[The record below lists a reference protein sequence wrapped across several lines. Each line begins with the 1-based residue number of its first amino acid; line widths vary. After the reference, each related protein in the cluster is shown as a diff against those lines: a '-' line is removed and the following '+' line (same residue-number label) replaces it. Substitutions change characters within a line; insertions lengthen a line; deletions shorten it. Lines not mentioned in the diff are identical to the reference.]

1 MSDWMHALPLGWM
14 ALVVFGGTALVTAA
28 IYWIVIH
35 LATDERARTFKG
47 VSPGLLPPLG
57 IMFGLLVAF
66 IAAQVWGDI
75 DRANA
80 AVNHE
85 ASSLRAVLLLSRPFP
100 AEAQTRMRGLI
111 ERYIRDAQQN
121 EWPAMA
127 RQRATLSMIP
137 AGLADAL
144 AVGDR
149 ATHQR
154 RRTGR
159 RAAGNR
165 RQPRQRP
172 QCAPSANS
180 RESVGSQFRE
190 MVRAD
195 LRGRVHADSHRDRA
209 QRQPRDHTVRV
220 GAVRERHRRVHLP
233 ARRARSSVHRPAL
246 CPANA
251 AAAGPSGLTSGR
263 EGIVARLASRT

>member
-1 MSDWMHALPLGWM
+1 MSDWMHTLPLGWM
-14 ALVVFGGTALVTAA
+14 ALVMFGGTALVTAA

-35 LATDERARTFKG
+35 LATEERARTFKG

-100 AEAQTRMRGLI
+100 ADAQARMRGLI

-144 AVGDR
+144 ELGIELPTNGEGQVAAQREIVANLDDALDARRQRILVSRSKVNFVKWFALIFEAACTLTAIAIVHSDNR
-149 ATHQR
+149 ATTRYAMGLFASSIAACIFLLVAHDR
-154 RRTGR
+154 PFTGQLSV
-159 RAAGNR
+159 
-165 RQPRQRP
+165 QPTPLLQVLP
-172 QCAPSANS
+172 DSPVDAK
-180 RESVGSQFRE
+180 GS
-190 MVRAD
+190 
-195 LRGRVHADSHRDRA
+195 
-209 QRQPRDHTVRV
+209 
-220 GAVRERHRRVHLP
+220 
-233 ARRARSSVHRPAL
+233 
-246 CPANA
+246 
-251 AAAGPSGLTSGR
+251 
-263 EGIVARLASRT
+263 